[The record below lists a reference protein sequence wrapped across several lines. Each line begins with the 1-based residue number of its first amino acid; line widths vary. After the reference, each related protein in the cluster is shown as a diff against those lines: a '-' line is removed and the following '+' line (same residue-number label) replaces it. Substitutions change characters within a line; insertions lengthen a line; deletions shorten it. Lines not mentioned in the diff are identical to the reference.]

1 MANEKM
7 MILKMLEEGKITAT
21 EAARLME
28 ASGGKKASSKP
39 LDFEKTHTQDSYT
52 SRGDSTYGSAPTPNN
67 RPNYNTG
74 YAHNGQAYSSQG
86 QSGPRQSHQGP
97 GFDNLVNDLG
107 RKFDTF
113 AKDMEP
119 KLQKFSEVV
128 VEKTSSVADS
138 ISRSISQSTVPSRG
152 GDYHSTGQAGPSK
165 YRMPASGYSNNS
177 MEKNFEI
184 LVQPGYC
191 ELNLTGLNGDVLVN
205 GYNGD
210 KITAKI
216 NYRPKR
222 NAAAIDLMKL
232 GDKYYLNYDEDD
244 FEFVTIDA
252 YVPEKMF
259 KNIRVETINAKIILS
274 TIITESLTINGINA
288 KGDIKNVSAE
298 NLFIDTSNGEL
309 ALFGIN
315 GKYGK
320 IDTFNASVNATGIDI
335 ENMSLTSNNA
345 PVTLNIDYFARYTD
359 YTWAVEAA
367 NGKLIMNI
375 PSAPDLGYYV
385 KAKTSLNNVKLGLTG
400 MEYIVNNNNFVEAK
414 SYSFDAAP
422 KKVRL
427 SAETSNAPLSIN

>member
-7 MILKMLEEGKITAT
+7 MILKMLEEGKISAE

-28 ASGGKKASSKP
+28 ASGGKKTSAKP
-39 LDFEKTHTQDSYT
+39 LEFEKTYAQPGEART
-52 SRGDSTYGSAPTPNN
+52 DSTYGSDPAPNN
-67 RPNYNTG
+67 RPNAG
-74 YAHNGQAYSSQG
+74 YGQNYSSQG
-86 QSGPRQSHQGP
+86 QSGARQGHSGA
-97 GFDNLVNDLG
+97 GFDDFVSDLS

-119 KLQKFSEVV
+119 KLQKFTEVV
-128 VEKTSSVADS
+128 AEKTSNVADS
-138 ISRSISQSTVPSRG
+138 ISKSISQSNVPSREG
-152 GDYHSTGQAGPSK
+152 THYSGGQAGPSR
-165 YRMPASGYSNNS
+165 YRMPATGYGNNS

-191 ELNLTGLNGDVLVN
+191 ELNLMGLNGDVLIN

-210 KITAKI
+210 KITARV
-216 NYRPKR
+216 NYRAKHG
-222 NAAAIDLMKL
+222 AAAIELMKL
-232 GDKYYLNYDEDD
+232 GDKYYLNYDEDN

-259 KNIRVETINAKIILS
+259 KNIRVETINGKIILS
-274 TIITESLTINGINA
+274 TIITETLTINGINA
-288 KGDIKNVSAE
+288 KGDIKNISAE
-298 NLFIDTSNGEL
+298 NLFVDTSNGEL
-309 ALFGIN
+309 VLFNVN

-320 IDTFNASVNATGIDI
+320 IDTFNGVVNATGIDI

-345 PVTLNIDYFARYTD
+345 PVTLNIDYFARHTD

-367 NGKLIMNI
+367 NGKLIMNV

-385 KAKTSLNNVKLGLTG
+385 KARTSLNNVKLGLTG
-400 MEYIVNNNNFVEAK
+400 MEYMVNNSNFVEAK
-414 SYSFDAAP
+414 SYGFDNAA